1 MAKTEGATMS
11 QMDSQNSDLKQRIQ
25 QFNNLVECLKS
36 HKVIIGL
43 MSKALKLPGWPDDDA
58 AALQD
63 LVTSDEVLAT
73 CVQI

>member
-1 MAKTEGATMS
+1 M
-11 QMDSQNSDLKQRIQ
+11 
-25 QFNNLVECLKS
+25 ECLKS

-63 LVTSDEVLAT
+63 LITSDEVLANMHLNLKRLRS
-73 CVQI
+73 VAEGNGVFVLSPPGKRLPA